1 MYLGKQS
8 VIPLLRRMAT
18 IRLSLGVAGRCMGQA
33 ETSVSPQG
41 LQFTDTADTLLPC
54 HLLCCPAPSTYLGI
68 CFVPVGRS
76 GFAWGVSR
84 VHIHMPFTLAQ
95 ESRWQRLIVSA
106 DTKRNLGDAPNVM
119 LLSGLSFTRGHR
131 KWVRAVDSHGR

>member
-41 LQFTDTADTLLPC
+41 LQFTDAQILLILFFPAIC
-54 HLLCCPAPSTYLGI
+54 CAVLRHPRTWVSVLCP
-68 CFVPVGRS
+68 S

-106 DTKRNLGDAPNVM
+106 DRKRNLGDAPKVM

-131 KWVRAVDSHGR
+131 KWVRAFDSHGR